1 MTQKLPI
8 VLIAAAENEILTAV
22 SEALPAERF
31 APLAARS
38 WGSVAE
44 SLGVI
49 PLAAAIVHYVL
60 EDTEAVAFCY
70 GLRGLPKHTN
80 LPIVLLL
87 PGVGRLPRP
96 DEPFDAAIGFPVGPA
111 VLLDNLIK
119 VMAKHDEK
127 LRTAISNLRAEVAWR
142 VSDIE
147 NKTYYEILE
156 VTPSTGYDDV
166 VKAYDRFSLR
176 FHPDRLRLL
185 PDEDDT
191 KILAKKFYVR
201 VTEAYQVLTSTR
213 KRKLYDGG
221 LAQGVLRF
229 DPAVLSTQK
238 RNVTDYA
245 ELTSAK
251 RYLRLA
257 EQQYARGDRESALM
271 MARMALNAE
280 PDNRHIGRYVEKLER
295 ES

>member
-8 VLIAAAENEILTAV
+8 VLIAAADDEILTAV
-22 SEALPAERF
+22 SHALPPERF

-49 PLAAAIVHYVL
+49 PLAAAIVHYAL
-60 EDTEAVAFCY
+60 EDAEAVGFCY
-70 GLRGLPKHTN
+70 GLRSLPKHAN

-87 PGVGRLPRP
+87 PGLGRLPTP
-96 DEPFDAAIGFPVGPA
+96 DEPFDAAIGFPVAPA
-111 VLLDNLIK
+111 VLLDNVVK
-119 VMAKHDEK
+119 VMAKHDER
-127 LRTAISNLRAEVAWR
+127 LLEAISNLKAEVAWR
-142 VSDIE
+142 VGDIE

-156 VTPSTGYDDV
+156 VTSSTGYDDI

-185 PDEDDT
+185 PDDDDT
-191 KILAKKFYVR
+191 RIMAKTFYVH
-201 VTEAYQVLTSTR
+201 VTEAYQVLTNAR
-213 KRKLYDGG
+213 KRKVYDAG
-221 LAQGVLRF
+221 LAKGKFRF
-229 DPAVLSTQK
+229 DPAVLATEK
-238 RNVTDYA
+238 RNVIDHA

-257 EQQYARGDRESALM
+257 EQQLARGDRESAIM

-280 PDNRHIGRYVEKLER
+280 PENRHIGRYVERLER